1 MPPKYDS
8 CISSLEPLAEG
19 EQSRRKRIASKF
31 RSRKK
36 KIDER
41 GLVKSP
47 TDDANRL
54 WSSVRHSLNR
64 RKSSGSSPR
73 RVGSDGCS
81 SARVAGCTAV
91 VAVLTAGRLVVA
103 NAGDSRAFLGRSSG
117 VVALSEDHK
126 PNLPCEKLR
135 IESGGGTVEFGRV
148 NGNLNLSRAVG
159 DLHYKQDTSRALEEQ
174 IITSLPDVASVTLS
188 ADDEFV
194 FLGCD
199 GLFEFFSNEDVYR
212 FVAHRLVSDAIS
224 CRFAGVRSS
233 DRCMIGL
240 NAAVNNI
247 IASMPLTQAHIVP
260 AEIVIPDTAPLPSDA
275 TRVSCILERLLNAI
289 LSPNPT
295 FVDYGCDNMTAVAVD
310 LRPFRGCPCAC
321 HSKALPM
328 CVGESTVV

>member
-1 MPPKYDS
+1 M
-8 CISSLEPLAEG
+8 
-19 EQSRRKRIASKF
+19 
-31 RSRKK
+31 
-36 KIDER
+36 
-41 GLVKSP
+41 
-47 TDDANRL
+47 
-54 WSSVRHSLNR
+54 
-64 RKSSGSSPR
+64 
-73 RVGSDGCS
+73 
-81 SARVAGCTAV
+81 
-91 VAVLTAGRLVVA
+91 
-103 NAGDSRAFLGRSSG
+103 
-117 VVALSEDHK
+117 
-126 PNLPCEKLR
+126 
-135 IESGGGTVEFGRV
+135 EFGRV